1 MKKTPEPREPRRA
14 VQVEARWGN
23 DVLTVKHFDPP
34 RDVFVGEAGFEDG
47 APGTGCGDRRIPLVS
62 VGEDGVVSVV
72 YAEGTT
78 GRRRVDGSWGK
89 VGAGEATART
99 MPLKEGDCA
108 EVSLG
113 DVTFSVCLVG
123 LDAPKRSWLRSRSAV
138 AALSMAA
145 SSAALL
151 ALIFASRPVGGNSL
165 GQGVTDEQFAL
176 MQYYLTAAAERE
188 MESKEA
194 DGASK
199 DHAANREGGTGTRA
213 KGEEGSM
220 GHPGRAGQSPRYGVA
235 GPEVDPSRSA
245 AMRDSAQFGMIGLLN
260 TGAGGDPNAP
270 TSVGGS
276 GEAIG
281 LGSIGTIGHGVGTGG
296 GFGSGHGRLG
306 GSHHAGAG
314 HARSSRVPATSAPTP
329 EAAIDPNGRF
339 ATTYRPG
346 RGHLSA
352 FESAIARGAI
362 PAASREMVSD
372 IGSRYAPEF
381 GVDPGK
387 ALGFR
392 ADLERGKLSPS
403 GGPFHLRFA
412 IRSAP
417 EANTGRPHLS
427 VHLVLDVSG
436 SMQGEPLQRAKQAA
450 QHLASRLHPRDDF
463 SLVTFSSEG
472 KVQVPSGPVGP
483 RRSAIQQTI
492 ERVATEGGT
501 NIGAG
506 LQLAYQQARS
516 PQPED
521 AIRVVLLVSDGQAN
535 EGITD
540 RSTLSSF
547 ALEAFQSGIQTSTF
561 GVGASY
567 DGQLMS
573 DVASDGSGGYYYL
586 KDASGIGPALSMELD
601 QRLSPVA
608 TAVEVRVRL
617 REDVDLLRVYGSRR
631 LTDVESSRVRATEV
645 AADQHAEKRDR
656 IKANRQSDLAGGMRF
671 FIPAF
676 AADDSCSILLKLR
689 APAGVTDRSVAV
701 VEVKYKDRIG
711 MRNVTHEVPIS
722 VGYANSAEESARTED
737 GSVVRTVQGY
747 LAGESLLAAAGA
759 LSGGD
764 RVRATSLLEER
775 EQILRTAAGQLG
787 EPAFLEDATRLARL
801 RAQIG
806 GGTALEPLAL
816 ATLLEAAGRN
826 HFQ

>member
-1 MKKTPEPREPRRA
+1 MKKNPAPPRRA
-14 VQVEARWGN
+14 VQIEVRWGS

-34 RDVFVGEAGFEDG
+34 RDVLVGESGFEEAD
-47 APGTGCGDRRIPLVS
+47 PGTGRGNRKVPLVS
-62 VGEDGVVSVV
+62 VGKDCVVSVV
-72 YAEGTT
+72 YAEGTS
-78 GRRRVDGSWGK
+78 GRRRVDGSWDE
-89 VGAGEATART
+89 VGAAATERT
-99 MPLKEGDCA
+99 VPLKEGDCG

-113 DVTFSVCLVG
+113 DVTFSISLVR
-123 LDAPKRSWLRSRSAV
+123 LDAPKRSWLRSRTAV

-145 SSAALL
+145 SSAAFL
-151 ALIFASRPVGGNSL
+151 ALLFASRPVGGDSA

-176 MQYYLTAAAERE
+176 MQYYLAAAAERE
-188 MESKEA
+188 MESREA
-194 DGASK
+194 DALPE
-199 DHAANREGGTGTRA
+199 DRPDNREGGAGTRA
-213 KGEEGSM
+213 KGEEGTM
-220 GHPGRAGQSPRYGVA
+220 GHPGRTGHSPRYGVG
-235 GPEVDPSRSA
+235 GPESGPSRSA
-245 AMRDSAQFGMIGLLN
+245 GLRDSAQFGMIGLLN

-270 TSVGGS
+270 TSVGGR
-276 GEAIG
+276 GEGIG
-281 LGSIGTIGHGVGTGG
+281 LGSIGTIGHGAGTGG

-306 GSHHAGAG
+306 GGHHAGAG
-314 HARSSRVPATSAPTP
+314 YARSPAVAAPSAPAP
-329 EAAIDPNGRF
+329 EAPIDPNGRF
-339 ATTYRPG
+339 ATTYRPS

-381 GVDPGK
+381 AVDAGK
-387 ALGFR
+387 ALGFQ

-417 EANTGRPHLS
+417 EADTARPHLS

-450 QHLASRLHPRDDF
+450 QHLASKLHPRDDF

-472 KVQVPSGPVGP
+472 KVLVPSGPVGP
-483 RRSAIQQTI
+483 RRTAIQQTI
-492 ERVATEGGT
+492 ERMTTEGGT

-506 LQLAYQQARS
+506 LQLAYQQAGA
-516 PQPED
+516 PAQPED

-540 RSTLSSF
+540 RSTLAGF

-689 APAGVTDRSVAV
+689 APAGVTDRSVAI
-701 VEVKYKDRIG
+701 VEVKYKDRIA

-722 VGYANSAEESARTED
+722 VGYANNAEQSARTED

-747 LAGESLLAAAGA
+747 LAGESLLAAAGV

-764 RVRATSLLEER
+764 RVRAMSLLEER

>member
-1 MKKTPEPREPRRA
+1 MKKNPAPTRRA
-14 VQVEARWGN
+14 VQIEVRWGS

-34 RDVFVGEAGFEDG
+34 RDVFVGEAGFEG
-47 APGTGCGDRRIPLVS
+47 NGNAASGNRLPLVS
-62 VGEDGVVSVV
+62 VGEDGIVSVV

-78 GRRRVDGSWGK
+78 GRKRVDGTWGM
-89 VGAGEATART
+89 VGVGEAAART
-99 MPLKEGDCA
+99 VVLQEGDCA

-113 DVTFSVCLVG
+113 DVTFSISLVR
-123 LDAPKRSWLRSRSAV
+123 LEAPKRSRLRSRTAV

-151 ALIFASRPVGGNSL
+151 ALLFASRPVEESAF
-165 GQGVTDEQFAL
+165 GQEVTDEQFAL
-176 MQYYLTAAAERE
+176 MQYYLAAAAERE
-188 MESKEA
+188 LDFKEA
-194 DGASK
+194 DAVSE
-199 DHAANREGGTGTRA
+199 DRPDDREGGAGTRA
-213 KGEEGSM
+213 KGEEGSL
-220 GHPGRAGQSPRYGVA
+220 GHPRGTGQSPRYGIA
-235 GPEVDPSRSA
+235 GPEGDPSRSA

-270 TSVGGS
+270 TISGGR
-276 GEAIG
+276 GEGIG
-281 LGSIGTIGHGVGTGG
+281 LGSIGTIGHGAGTGSG
-296 GFGSGHGRLG
+296 LGFGAGHGRLG
-306 GSHHAGAG
+306 GSHHAGPTG
-314 HARSSRVPATSAPTP
+314 SPAFATTDAHTSLAP
-329 EAAIDPNGRF
+329 IDPNGRF

-346 RGHLSA
+346 KGHLSA

-392 ADLERGKLSPS
+392 ADLERGKLSPT

-436 SMQGEPLQRAKQAA
+436 SMQGEPLARAKQAA
-450 QHLASRLHPRDDF
+450 QHLASRLHPQDDF
-463 SLVTFSSEG
+463 SLVTFSSEA
-472 KVQVPSGPVGP
+472 KVQVSSGPVGP
-483 RRSAIQQTI
+483 RRSTIERTI

-516 PQPED
+516 PQPQD

-540 RSTLSSF
+540 RSILSSF
-547 ALEAFQSGIQTSTF
+547 ALEAFQSGVQTSTF
-561 GVGASY
+561 GVGSSY

-631 LTDVESSRVRATEV
+631 LTDVESVRVRAAEV
-645 AADQHAEKRDR
+645 AADQQTEKRDR
-656 IKANRQSDLAGGMRF
+656 IKADRQSDLAGGMRF

-689 APAGVTDRSVAV
+689 APSGVSDRSVAV
-701 VEVKYKDRIG
+701 VEVKYKDRVG

-747 LAGESLLAAAGA
+747 LAGEALLAAAGA

-764 RVRATSLLEER
+764 RVRAASLLEER

-801 RAQIG
+801 RAQIA
-806 GGTALEPLAL
+806 GGTTLEPLAL

>member
-1 MKKTPEPREPRRA
+1 MNKTPEPREPRRA
-14 VQVEARWGN
+14 VQIEVRWGN

-34 RDVFVGEAGFEDG
+34 RDVFVGEAGFEVHR
-47 APGTGCGDRRIPLVS
+47 AGDTVGKHRIPLVS
-62 VGEDGVVSVV
+62 VDDGVVSVV
-72 YAEGTT
+72 YAKGTT
-78 GRRRVDGSWGK
+78 GRRRVDGSWGT
-89 VGAGEATART
+89 VAASTVPLQEGE
-99 MPLKEGDCA
+99 CA

-113 DVTFSVCLVG
+113 DVTFAVSLVR
-123 LDAPKRSWLRSRSAV
+123 LDAPKRSWIRSRTAV
-138 AALSMAA
+138 AALTMAA
-145 SSAALL
+145 SSAAFV
-151 ALIFASRPVGGNSL
+151 ALIAASRPVGGNSL
-165 GQGVTDEQFAL
+165 GQGVTDEQFVL
-176 MQYYLTAAAERE
+176 MQYYLAAAAERE
-188 MESKEA
+188 LESMEA
-194 DGASK
+194 DGLSK
-199 DHAANREGGTGTRA
+199 GQPTEGGSGARA
-213 KGEEGSM
+213 KGEEGGM
-220 GHPGRAGQSPRYGVA
+220 GHPRRYGVG
-235 GPEVDPSRSA
+235 GPKIDPSHSA
-245 AMRDSAQFGMIGLLN
+245 DPRDSAQFGMIGLLN

-270 TSVGGS
+270 TSLGGR

-281 LGSIGTIGHGVGTGG
+281 LGSIGTIGHGAGTGG
-296 GFGSGHGRLG
+296 GFGSGHWRLA
-306 GSHHAGAG
+306 GSHHAGG
-314 HARSSRVPATSAPTP
+314 NARSSGVPETSAPTP
-329 EAAIDPNGRF
+329 EAPIDPNGRF

-346 RGHLSA
+346 KGHLSA

-372 IGSRYAPEF
+372 IGSRYAPDFAVE
-381 GVDPGK
+381 PGN

-392 ADLERGKLSPS
+392 ADLERSKLSPS

-412 IRSAP
+412 IRSAQ
-417 EANTGRPHLS
+417 EANAARPHLS

-436 SMQGEPLQRAKQAA
+436 SMQGEPLERAKQAA
-450 QHLASRLHPRDDF
+450 QHLTNKLQPQDSF

-483 RRSAIQQTI
+483 RRSAIRQTI
-492 ERVATEGGT
+492 DRMAVEGGT

-516 PQPED
+516 PALPED

-573 DVASDGSGGYYYL
+573 DVASDGAGGYYYL
-586 KDASGIGPALSMELD
+586 QDASGIGPALSMELD
-601 QRLSPVA
+601 QRLAPVA

-617 REDVDLLRVYGSRR
+617 RDDVALLRVYGSRR
-631 LTDVESSRVRATEV
+631 LTDVESVRVRAVEV
-645 AADQHAEKRDR
+645 AADQQAEKRDQ
-656 IKANRQSDLAGGMRF
+656 IKANRQSDLEGGMRF

-676 AADDSCSILLKLR
+676 ATNDRCSILMQLR
-689 APAGVTDRSVAV
+689 APAGVSDRSVAL

-737 GSVVRTVQGY
+737 SSVVRTVQGY
-747 LAGESLLAAAGA
+747 LAGESLIAAAGA

-775 EQILRTAAGQLG
+775 EQILRMAAGQLG
-787 EPAFLEDATRLARL
+787 EPAFVQDAARLGRL
-801 RAQIG
+801 RAQMG
-806 GGTALEPLAL
+806 GGAALEPLAL

>member
-1 MKKTPEPREPRRA
+1 MQKTQEPPKRA
-14 VQVEARWGN
+14 VQIEVRWGS
-23 DVLTVKHFDPP
+23 DVLTVKHFHPP
-34 RDVFVGEAGFEDG
+34 RDVFVGEAGFAEDG
-47 APGTGCGDRRIPLVS
+47 IPLVI
-62 VGEDGVVSVV
+62 VGEDGSVSVV

-78 GRRRVDGSWGK
+78 GRKRVDGSWLT
-89 VGAGEATART
+89 VQETETSSVRIPLHEGE
-99 MPLKEGDCA
+99 CA
-108 EVSLG
+108 EVCVG
-113 DVTFSVCLVG
+113 DVTFAVSLVG
-123 LDAPKRSWLRSRSAV
+123 LDAPKRSWLRSRTAV
-138 AALSMAA
+138 AALSIAA
-145 SSAALL
+145 SSAAFL
-151 ALIFASRPVGGNSL
+151 ALAFASRPVGGPST
-165 GQGVTDEQFAL
+165 GEGVTDEQFAL
-176 MQYYLTAAAERE
+176 MQYYLAAAAERE

-194 DGASK
+194 DALPE
-199 DHAANREGGTGTRA
+199 DRPDEREGGTGTRA
-213 KGEEGSM
+213 KGEEGTM
-220 GHPGRAGQSPRYGVA
+220 GHPGRTGHSPRYGVG
-235 GPEVDPSRSA
+235 GPESGPSRSA
-245 AMRDSAQFGMIGLLN
+245 GLRDSAQFGMIGLLN
-260 TGAGGDPNAP
+260 TGAGGDPNTP
-270 TSVGGS
+270 TIAGGG

-281 LGSIGTIGHGVGTGG
+281 LGSIGTIGHGAGTGG

-306 GSHHAGAG
+306 GSHHAGA
-314 HARSSRVPATSAPTP
+314 AYPRSPAVAATSAPQP
-329 EAAIDPNGRF
+329 EAPIDPNGRF

-346 RGHLSA
+346 KGHLSA

-372 IGSRYAPEF
+372 IGARYAPEF
-381 GVDPGK
+381 AVEPGQ

-392 ADLERGKLSPS
+392 ADLERSKLSPT

-417 EANTGRPHLS
+417 GATAGRPQLS

-436 SMQGEPLQRAKQAA
+436 SMQGEPLARAKQAA
-450 QHLASRLHPRDDF
+450 HQLAGKLDARDDF
-463 SLVTFSSEG
+463 SLVTFSSDG
-472 KVQVPSGPVGP
+472 KVLVPSGPVGP
-483 RRSAIQQTI
+483 RRTAIQQTI
-492 ERVATEGGT
+492 ERMATEGGT

-506 LQLAYQQARS
+506 LQLAYDQANSPARS
-516 PQPED
+516 RD

-540 RSTLSSF
+540 RSALSSL

-561 GVGASY
+561 GVGSSY

-573 DVASDGSGGYYYL
+573 DVASDGAGGYYYL
-586 KDASGIGPALSMELD
+586 QDAGGIGPALSMELD

-631 LTDVESSRVRATEV
+631 LTDVESVRVRAAEV
-645 AADQHAEKRDR
+645 AADQQAEKRDR
-656 IKANRQSDLAGGMRF
+656 IKANRQNDLAGGMRF

-676 AADDSCSILLKLR
+676 ASDDSCSILMKLR
-689 APAGVTDRSVAV
+689 APPGVGDRSVAV
-701 VEVKYKDRIG
+701 VEVKYKDRVG

-722 VGYANSAEESARTED
+722 VGYANSVAESARTED

-747 LAGESLLAAAGA
+747 MAGESLMAAAGA

-764 RVRATSLLEER
+764 RVRAMSLLEER
-775 EQILRTAAGQLG
+775 EQILRTAANQLG
-787 EPAFLEDATRLARL
+787 EPAFVQDATRMARL